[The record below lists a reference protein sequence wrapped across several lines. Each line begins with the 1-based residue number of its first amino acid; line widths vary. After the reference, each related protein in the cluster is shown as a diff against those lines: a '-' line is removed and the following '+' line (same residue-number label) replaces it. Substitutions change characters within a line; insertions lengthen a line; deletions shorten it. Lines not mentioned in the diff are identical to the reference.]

1 MSQLQGGSVVAEA
14 WRRLA
19 SRPRAQPPHA
29 RRVAFQAELS
39 GTPPTDTCAAG
50 QPDTSQGRL
59 LALRNLGSIR
69 DQWCQRTEN
78 NCKQQGRHWW

>member
-1 MSQLQGGSVVAEA
+1 MCLSYREVLLSLRPGEG
-14 WRRLA
+14 WPPGLA
-19 SRPRAQPPHA
+19 HA

-39 GTPPTDTCAAG
+39 GTPPMDRCAAG
-50 QPDTSQGRL
+50 QPDTSRGRL

-78 NCKQQGRHWW
+78 NCEQQGRHWW